1 MLDLTTKQAEI
12 IKGFIEQYRD
22 KSNKISKGITAK
34 GLEKYGIEPKTFRN
48 HSKYFLENY
57 FLRLTKVEYHG
68 GENYFYFQITRLGTL
83 AYLKWQSSSKLSE
96 IWLDRD
102 FFPKLFEYWSELVES
117 YEQVLFD
124 VLRKTLERIEIRPE
138 LEGKI
143 HGEVVFG
150 GRLEESII
158 IPMGMTEVKIFRK
171 YKQPEVQE
179 IPTKT
184 DWGVNDTFES
194 LNHEIDDKITER
206 FTFLLL
212 FNLLHIGTSSGELT
226 NTYMQNNL
234 EYDKNNTIKQS
245 EEEIKSIVTKF
256 EKRTLENVAKLFSII
271 NQDMTLHYQMKSTIK
286 EITDMLANRKTVQ
299 AIYDK
304 LD

>member
-1 MLDLTTKQAEI
+1 MLDLKDKQAEL
-12 IKGFIEQYRD
+12 IKVFIEQYRD
-22 KSNKISKGITAK
+22 ESNKISKGITAK

-68 GENYFYFQITRLGTL
+68 GENYFCFQITRLGIL
-83 AYLKWQSSSKLSE
+83 AYLKWQSTQKVSS
-96 IWLDRD
+96 IDLDRD
-102 FFPKLFEYWSELVES
+102 FFPKLFEYWGELVES

-124 VLRKTLERIEIRPE
+124 ILRKTLERIDIRPE

-143 HGEVVFG
+143 HDEVVFG

-171 YKQPEVQE
+171 YSQPEVQE

-184 DWGVNDTFES
+184 DWGVSDTFES

-206 FTFLLL
+206 FTFLLF
-212 FNLLHIGTSSGELT
+212 FNLLHVGTSSGELT
-226 NTYMQNNL
+226 NLYLQNNI

-245 EEEIKSIVTKF
+245 EEEVKSIVAEF
-256 EKRTLENVAKLFSII
+256 QKRTLENVDKLFSII
-271 NQDMTLHYQMKSTIK
+271 NQDMELHYLMKSTIK